1 MFGYLTLFSALSLA
15 TTAAWF
21 AIAGIMAIF
30 SGNPYPALVMG
41 AVIELGKV
49 VGVSWVYR
57 NWDTKTKLK
66 YPLLVGVI
74 VAMLLTSMGIFG
86 FLSKAHIEQNAE
98 VGDNTLQIE
107 RLDSRISREQ
117 DKINR
122 EQTKIDNAESVIAQL
137 DETIATL
144 IEFDK
149 ISDPENGARAVRER
163 QKPERDELSAIIQE
177 SQNNI
182 DQYED
187 RIADFQ
193 DERLVLGQE
202 LQALELE
209 VGPVK
214 YIAELIYE
222 EAESNLEDAVRI
234 VIIMFIFVFDPMAIL
249 LLMAANH
256 TMMRHQHLFDD
267 EETEP
272 TPPFRKVIPNSEVK
286 FTPASGTGGSTY
298 DNTTT
303 DAQSPIT
310 YTDAECERL
319 AEERE
324 EQEREKANKAKSV
337 EIPAEPIEEEKEEGP
352 RKHTATRPHKF
363 GG

>member
-15 TTAAWF
+15 STAAWF

-66 YPLLVGVI
+66 YPLLIGVI

-107 RLDSRISREQ
+107 RLDSRIAREQ

-122 EQTKIDNAESVIAQL
+122 EQTKIDNAEAVMVQL

-163 QKPERDELSAIIQE
+163 QKPERDELSAIIAEAQD
-177 SQNNI
+177 SI

-187 RIADFQ
+187 EIAEYQ
-193 DERLVLGQE
+193 DERLVLGEQ

-214 YIAELIYE
+214 YIAELVYE
-222 EAESNLEDAVRI
+222 NPESSLEDAVRL

-256 TMMRHQHLFDD
+256 TLMRHQHLFDD
-267 EETEP
+267 DETDP
-272 TPPFRKVIPNSEVK
+272 TPPFRKVIPNAEVK
-286 FTPASGTGGSTY
+286 FTPSEDTLNDRGSDEY
-298 DNTTT
+298 ANPKEFHDVE
-303 DAQSPIT
+303 S
-310 YTDAECERL
+310 ERL
-319 AEERE
+319 KEERE
-324 EQEREKANKAKSV
+324 EMEREKADKAKSV
-337 EIPAEPIEEEKEEGP
+337 EIPAEPTNENPTTDI
-352 RKHTATRPHKF
+352 HTAKAKGKF
-363 GG
+363 G

>member
-57 NWDTKTKLK
+57 NWDTKTSLK
-66 YPLLVGVI
+66 YPLLVGVV

-117 DKINR
+117 DKIGR
-122 EQTKIDNAESVIAQL
+122 EQTKIDNAEAVIAQL

-163 QKPERDELSAIIQE
+163 QKPERDELSAIITE
-177 SQNNI
+177 AQNNI
-182 DQYED
+182 DKYED
-187 RIADFQ
+187 EIAEFQ
-193 DERLVLGQE
+193 DSRLVLGQE

-214 YIAELIYE
+214 YIAELVYE
-222 EAESNLEDAVRI
+222 NPETSLEDAVRL

-256 TMMRHQHLFDD
+256 TLMRHQHLFDD
-267 EETEP
+267 EEDEP
-272 TPPFRKVIPNSEVK
+272 APPFTPRKVIPNAEVK
-286 FTPASGTGGSTY
+286 FTTS
-298 DNTTT
+298 T
-303 DAQSPIT
+303 DAETPIT
-310 YTDAECERL
+310 NTDVECERL
-319 AEERE
+319 QEERE
-324 EQEREKANKAKSV
+324 EIEREKAEKAKAV
-337 EIPAEPIEEEKEEGP
+337 EIPAEPIEDGP
-352 RKHTATRPHKF
+352 RKHPTSRPHKF
-363 GG
+363 G

>member
-1 MFGYLTLFSALSLA
+1 MMFGYLTLFSALSLA
-15 TTAAWF
+15 STAAWF

-66 YPLLVGVI
+66 YPLLIGVI

-107 RLDSRISREQ
+107 RLDSRIAREQ

-122 EQTKIDNAESVIAQL
+122 EQTKIDNAEAVMVQL

-163 QKPERDELSAIIQE
+163 QKPERDELSAIIAEAQD
-177 SQNNI
+177 SI

-187 RIADFQ
+187 EIAEYQ
-193 DERLVLGQE
+193 DERLVLGQQ

-214 YIAELIYE
+214 YIAELVYE
-222 EAESNLEDAVRI
+222 NPETSLEDAVRL

-256 TMMRHQHLFDD
+256 TLMRHQHLFDD
-267 EETEP
+267 DETEP
-272 TPPFRKVIPNSEVK
+272 TPPFRKVIPNAEVK
-286 FTPASGTGGSTY
+286 FTPSEDTLNDRGSDEY
-298 DNTTT
+298 ANPKEFHDVE
-303 DAQSPIT
+303 S
-310 YTDAECERL
+310 ERL
-319 AEERE
+319 KEERE
-324 EQEREKANKAKSV
+324 EMEREKADKAKSV
-337 EIPAEPIEEEKEEGP
+337 EIPAEPTNENPTTDI
-352 RKHTATRPHKF
+352 HTAKAKGKF
-363 GG
+363 G

>member
-1 MFGYLTLFSALSLA
+1 
-15 TTAAWF
+15 
-21 AIAGIMAIF
+21 
-30 SGNPYPALVMG
+30 
-41 AVIELGKV
+41 
-49 VGVSWVYR
+49 
-57 NWDTKTKLK
+57 
-66 YPLLVGVI
+66 
-74 VAMLLTSMGIFG
+74 MGIFG

-107 RLDSRISREQ
+107 RLDSRIGREQ

-122 EQTKIDNAESVIAQL
+122 EQTKIDNAEAVIAQL

-163 QKPERDELSAIIQE
+163 QKPERDELSAIITE
-177 SQNNI
+177 AQNNI
-182 DQYED
+182 DEYEEK
-187 RIADFQ
+187 IAGFQ

-214 YIAELIYE
+214 YIAELVYDE
-222 EAESNLEDAVRI
+222 PENSLEDAVRL

-256 TMMRHQHLFDD
+256 TLMRHQHLFDD

-272 TPPFRKVIPNSEVK
+272 TPPFRKVIPNAEVS
-286 FTPASGTGGSTY
+286 FTPSTGTEANDEPAPAPKVDT
-298 DNTTT
+298 
-303 DAQSPIT
+303 
-310 YTDAECERL
+310 ECERL
-319 AEERE
+319 REERE
-324 EQEREKANKAKSV
+324 EMAREKADKAKSV
-337 EIPAEPIEEEKEEGP
+337 EIPAEPEESEEDSP

-363 GG
+363 G

>member
-66 YPLLVGVI
+66 YPLLIGVI

-107 RLDSRISREQ
+107 RLDSRIGREQ
-117 DKINR
+117 DKISR
-122 EQTKIDNAESVIAQL
+122 EQTKIDNAEAVIAQL

-163 QKPERDELSAIIQE
+163 QKPERDELSAIITE
-177 SQNNI
+177 AQNNI
-182 DQYED
+182 DSYED
-187 RIADFQ
+187 RIAEFQ

-214 YIAELIYE
+214 YIAEIIYTD
-222 EAESNLEDAVRI
+222 AENNLEDAVRI

-256 TMMRHQHLFDD
+256 TLMRHQHLFDD

-272 TPPFRKVIPNSEVK
+272 TPPFRKVIPNAEVK
-286 FTPASGTGGSTY
+286 FTPSEDTLNDRGSNQY
-298 DNTTT
+298 AD
-303 DAQSPIT
+303 P
-310 YTDAECERL
+310 ECERL

-324 EQEREKANKAKSV
+324 EREEQEREKASKAKSV
-337 EIPAEPIEEEKEEGP
+337 EIPAEPREEEKEKEEGP
-352 RKHTATRPHKF
+352 RKHTVTRPHKF

>member
-1 MFGYLTLFSALSLA
+1 MMFGYLTLFSALSLA
-15 TTAAWF
+15 STAAWF

-41 AVIELGKV
+41 AGIELCKV

-66 YPLLVGVI
+66 YPLLIGVI

-107 RLDSRISREQ
+107 RLDSRIAREQ

-122 EQTKIDNAESVIAQL
+122 EQTKIDNAEAVMVQL

-163 QKPERDELSAIIQE
+163 QKPERDELSAIIAEAQD
-177 SQNNI
+177 SI

-187 RIADFQ
+187 EIAEYQ
-193 DERLVLGQE
+193 DERLVLGQQ

-214 YIAELIYE
+214 YIAELVYE
-222 EAESNLEDAVRI
+222 NPETSLEDAVRL

-256 TMMRHQHLFDD
+256 TLMRHQHLFDD
-267 EETEP
+267 DETEP
-272 TPPFRKVIPNSEVK
+272 TPPFRKVIPNAEVK
-286 FTPASGTGGSTY
+286 FTPSEDTLNDRGSDEY
-298 DNTTT
+298 ANPKEFHDVE
-303 DAQSPIT
+303 S
-310 YTDAECERL
+310 ERL
-319 AEERE
+319 KEERE
-324 EQEREKANKAKSV
+324 EMEREKADKAKSV
-337 EIPAEPIEEEKEEGP
+337 EIPAEPTNENPTTDI
-352 RKHTATRPHKF
+352 HTAKAKGKF
-363 GG
+363 G

>member
-66 YPLLVGVI
+66 YPLLIGVI

-107 RLDSRISREQ
+107 RLDSRIGREQ
-117 DKINR
+117 DKISR
-122 EQTKIDNAESVIAQL
+122 EQTKIDNAEAVIAQL

-163 QKPERDELSAIIQE
+163 QKPERDELSAIITE
-177 SQNNI
+177 AQNNI
-182 DQYED
+182 DSYED
-187 RIADFQ
+187 RIAEFQ

-214 YIAELIYE
+214 YIAEIIYTD
-222 EAESNLEDAVRI
+222 AENNLEDAVRI

-256 TMMRHQHLFDD
+256 TLMRHQHLFDD
-267 EETEP
+267 EETDP
-272 TPPFRKVIPNSEVK
+272 TPPFAPRKVVPNAEVQ
-286 FTPASGTGGSTY
+286 FTPSEDTTNDRGSDQY
-298 DNTTT
+298 ANPKDYN
-303 DAQSPIT
+303 DP
-310 YTDAECERL
+310 ECERL
-319 AEERE
+319 EEERE
-324 EQEREKANKAKSV
+324 EIAREKANKAKAV
-337 EIPAEPIEEEKEEGP
+337 EIPAEPTTDEP
-352 RKHTATRPHKF
+352 RKHTATRSHKF
-363 GG
+363 G

>member
-57 NWDTKTKLK
+57 NWDTKTKIK

-107 RLDSRISREQ
+107 RLDSRITREQ

-122 EQTKIDNAESVIAQL
+122 EQTKIDNAEAVIVQL

-163 QKPERDELSAIIQE
+163 QKPEREELSAIIAEAQD
-177 SQNNI
+177 SI

-187 RIADFQ
+187 EIAEYQ
-193 DERLVLGQE
+193 DERLVLGQQ

-214 YIAELIYE
+214 YIAELVYE
-222 EAESNLEDAVRI
+222 NPETSLEDAVRL

-249 LLMAANH
+249 LIMAANH
-256 TMMRHQHLFDD
+256 TLMRHQHLFDD

-272 TPPFRKVIPNSEVK
+272 TPPFRKVIPNAEVK
-286 FTPASGTGGSTY
+286 FTPSEDTLNDRGSDEYANPPEFNDT
-298 DNTTT
+298 
-303 DAQSPIT
+303 
-310 YTDAECERL
+310 ECERL
-319 AEERE
+319 KEERE
-324 EQEREKANKAKSV
+324 ELEKANKAKSV
-337 EIPAEPIEEEKEEGP
+337 EIPAEPTNENPTTDI
-352 RKHTATRPHKF
+352 HTAKAKGKF
-363 GG
+363 G

>member
-57 NWDTKTKLK
+57 NWDTKTSLK
-66 YPLLVGVI
+66 YPLLVGVF

-117 DKINR
+117 DKIGR
-122 EQTKIDNAESVIAQL
+122 EQTKIDNAEAVIAQL

-163 QKPERDELSAIIQE
+163 QKPERDELSAIIDEAQD
-177 SQNNI
+177 NI
-182 DQYED
+182 DKYED
-187 RIADFQ
+187 DIAEFQ
-193 DERLVLGQE
+193 DSRLVLGQE

-214 YIAELIYE
+214 YIAELVYE
-222 EAESNLEDAVRI
+222 NPETSLEDAVRL

-256 TMMRHQHLFDD
+256 TLMRHQHLFDD
-267 EETEP
+267 DETEP
-272 TPPFRKVIPNSEVK
+272 EPPFKPRKIIPNAEVS
-286 FTPASGTGGSTY
+286 FTPSEEPQAN
-298 DNTTT
+298 DE
-303 DAQSPIT
+303 PVVRE
-310 YTDAECERL
+310 DAECERL
-319 AEERE
+319 QEERE
-324 EQEREKANKAKSV
+324 EMEREKAEKAKAV
-337 EIPAEPIEEEKEEGP
+337 EIPAEPIEEPKEDGP
-352 RKHTATRPHKF
+352 RKHPTSRPHKF
-363 GG
+363 G

>member
-66 YPLLVGVI
+66 YPLLIGVI

-107 RLDSRISREQ
+107 RLDSRIGREQ
-117 DKINR
+117 DKISR
-122 EQTKIDNAESVIAQL
+122 EQTKIDNAEAVIAQL

-163 QKPERDELSAIIQE
+163 QKPERDELSAIITE
-177 SQNNI
+177 AQNNI
-182 DQYED
+182 DSYED
-187 RIADFQ
+187 RIAEFQ

-214 YIAELIYE
+214 YIAEIIYTD
-222 EAESNLEDAVRI
+222 AENNLEDAVRI
-234 VIIMFIFVFDPMAIL
+234 VIIMFIFDFSCQFIQPTL
-249 LLMAANH
+249 HNKFSLR
-256 TMMRHQHLFDD
+256 RHQHLFDD

-272 TPPFRKVIPNSEVK
+272 TPPFRKVIPNAEVK
-286 FTPASGTGGSTY
+286 FTPSEDTLNDRGSNQY
-298 DNTTT
+298 AD
-303 DAQSPIT
+303 P
-310 YTDAECERL
+310 ECERL

-324 EQEREKANKAKSV
+324 EREEREREKASKAKSV
-337 EIPAEPIEEEKEEGP
+337 EIPAEPREEEKEKEEGP
-352 RKHTATRPHKF
+352 RKHTVTRPHKF